1 MEEFKTIGLIFLL
14 SGIAILIYSVQSI
27 LLDSEIIPFGSIQK
41 VGVYF
46 GLILIATGIYLYVKG
61 KKEE

>member
-1 MEEFKTIGLIFLL
+1 MEEFKTIALMFLL
-14 SGIAILIYSVQSI
+14 SGIAFLLYSVQSI

-41 VGVYF
+41 VGACF